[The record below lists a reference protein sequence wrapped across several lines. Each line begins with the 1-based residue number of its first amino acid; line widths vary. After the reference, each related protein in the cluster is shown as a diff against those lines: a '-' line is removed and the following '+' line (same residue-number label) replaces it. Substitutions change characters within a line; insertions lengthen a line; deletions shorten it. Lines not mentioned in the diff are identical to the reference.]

1 MNRVDGKIAIVTGGA
16 RGLGAASA
24 HRLAEAGARIVLTD
38 QRAELGEETAQAIIA
53 AGGEAIFAPHDAA
66 SEDDWSR
73 IAALAKSHFGGID
86 VLVNN
91 AGIGTGGRIDKM
103 ALEDWRHLM
112 SINMEGVFLGMK
124 HAIPELR
131 ERAHLWEGGGS
142 IINISSIMGFI
153 GDVGST
159 AYCASKGGVRIGTK
173 AAALE
178 CAKLGFNIRV
188 NSVHPGYIETEGL
201 QSAMRA
207 IARSSGDEA
216 KEAARQDMIKATPIG
231 RLGRP
236 GDIANGVLFLASDD
250 SSFITGTE
258 LVIDGGYLA
267 Q

>member
-73 IAALAKSHFGGID
+73 IVALAKSHFGGID

-131 ERAHLWEGGGS
+131 ERAHL
-142 IINISSIMGFI
+142 
-153 GDVGST
+153 
-159 AYCASKGGVRIGTK
+159 
-173 AAALE
+173 
-178 CAKLGFNIRV
+178 
-188 NSVHPGYIETEGL
+188 
-201 QSAMRA
+201 
-207 IARSSGDEA
+207 
-216 KEAARQDMIKATPIG
+216 
-231 RLGRP
+231 
-236 GDIANGVLFLASDD
+236 
-250 SSFITGTE
+250 
-258 LVIDGGYLA
+258 
-267 Q
+267 